1 MLRVSLGP
9 NAGNHTRSGT
19 PCNAQTGKKATKK
32 GYLGYR
38 EPAKLKIGLSCDICY
53 QTLLQTTH
61 K

>member
-1 MLRVSLGP
+1 LGS
-9 NAGNHTRSGT
+9 NAGNHTRSGA
-19 PCNAQTGKKATKK
+19 PCNAQQGKKATKK